1 MSKTR
6 CLLGFVI
13 QRTDVEY
20 FQTSIIDPIYKE
32 AVKKSHNLGV
42 EIFAMVV
49 NWDDNGC
56 AHFVT
61 VTIYQFVYKVS
72 FY

>member
-32 AVKKSHNLGV
+32 AVKNHIILVWKYLL
-42 EIFAMVV
+42 
-49 NWDDNGC
+49 WL
-56 AHFVT
+56 
-61 VTIYQFVYKVS
+61 
-72 FY
+72 

>member
-56 AHFVT
+56 AHFVCDDLP
-61 VTIYQFVYKVS
+61 VCI
-72 FY
+72 

>member
-1 MSKTR
+1 LKKRRYFFSNA
-6 CLLGFVI
+6 
-13 QRTDVEY
+13 RTDVEY

-56 AHFVT
+56 AHFVCDDLP
-61 VTIYQFVYKVS
+61 VCI
-72 FY
+72 